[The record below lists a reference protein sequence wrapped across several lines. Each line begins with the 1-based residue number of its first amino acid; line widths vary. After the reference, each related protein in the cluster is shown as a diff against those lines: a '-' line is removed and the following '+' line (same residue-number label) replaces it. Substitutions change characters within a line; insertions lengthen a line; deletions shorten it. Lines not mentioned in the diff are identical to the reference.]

1 MKKGRL
7 NQKEQDKRIRQL
19 LGFIFN
25 FRYATL
31 RQMHTFIQLIM
42 NLSYSRRLIAYC
54 LKYGYLNAYYEP
66 SVRTKIYYLTQKAKD
81 LLYEN
86 EALIEH
92 YHFEKSFAGINTFI
106 HHNILAEVYFLLK
119 SHLDIREWLCEWV
132 LRIGKKKKEK
142 IPDALLIL
150 PAATKIALE
159 VETRYKKVA
168 VLKNLVAMYR
178 YDIEKI
184 SRYNA
189 VLIVASSR
197 QHFEGLRLRLLHLAP
212 ELSSRR
218 FILTD
223 IGMLEQGMCHY
234 QNQIIHLEEAF
245 KLLELVDE

>member
-7 NQKEQDKRIRQL
+7 NQDEQLKRIKHL
-19 LGFIFN
+19 AGFIFN

-66 SVRTKIYYLTQKAKD
+66 WTKTKVYYLTQKAKEM
-81 LLYEN
+81 LSET

-92 YHFEKSFAGINTFI
+92 YHFEKTYCGINTFI
-106 HHNILAEVYFLLK
+106 HHNILIEVYFLLK
-119 SHLDIREWLCEWV
+119 SHLEIKEWLCEWV

-150 PAATKIALE
+150 NNGARISLE
-159 VETRYKKVA
+159 VETRYKKLEA
-168 VLKNLVAMYR
+168 LKTFVAMYR

-184 SRYNA
+184 SRYHA

-197 QHFEGLRLRLLHLAP
+197 LNFEGLKARLLHLAP
-212 ELSSRR
+212 ELCSRR

-223 IGMLEQGMCHY
+223 VGMLEQGMCFY

-245 KLLELVDE
+245 KLLEGIN

>member
-7 NQKEQDKRIRQL
+7 FQEEQNKRIKHL

-31 RQMHTFIQLIM
+31 GQMHTFIQLVM

-54 LKYGYLNAYYEP
+54 LRCGYLNAYYEP
-66 SVRTKIYYLTQKAKD
+66 ALKTKIYYLTQKAKE
-81 LLYEN
+81 LLYSE

-92 YHFEKSFAGINTFI
+92 YHFEKSFTGINTFI
-106 HHNILAEVYFLLK
+106 HHNILTEVYFLLK
-119 SHLDIREWLCEWV
+119 IHLDIREWLCEWV

-150 PAATKIALE
+150 PDGTKMALE
-159 VETRYKKVA
+159 VETRYKKLT

-184 SRYNA
+184 SRYHA

-197 QHFEGLRLRLLHLAP
+197 PHFEGLKVRLLKFAP
-212 ELSSRR
+212 EFCSRR
-218 FILTD
+218 FILSD
-223 IGMLEQGMCHY
+223 VGMLEQGMCFC
-234 QNQIIHLEEAF
+234 QDKLTHLEEAF
-245 KLLELVDE
+245 GLLKQEG